1 MGCPY
6 DLNLQKKL
14 VFNEHDIPQGGII
27 VQYQLGVC
35 LLVSAKCFAEA
46 GNSVGAGQ
54 KGQEMKKNPSHED
67 NLVALRRIEGQ
78 VRGVQ
83 RMIEDRKYCIDILN
97 QIYAIKGALGR
108 VEEKVLEKHFQH
120 CVTEA
125 VKGSSKKE
133 KQQKL
138 DEILKLIHQTRRA

>member
-1 MGCPY
+1 MKIQCWPTP
-6 DLNLQKKL
+6 
-14 VFNEHDIPQGGII
+14 H
-27 VQYQLGVC
+27 QLGVS

-46 GNSVGAGQ
+46 GSSIGDGQ

-97 QIYAIKGALGR
+97 QIYAIKGALSR
-108 VEEKVLEKHFQH
+108 VEEKILEKHFLH

-125 VKGSSKKE
+125 VRGSSEKE
-133 KQQKL
+133 RQQKL
-138 DEILKLIHQTRRA
+138 DEILKLVHQTRRA

>member
-1 MGCPY
+1 
-6 DLNLQKKL
+6 
-14 VFNEHDIPQGGII
+14 
-27 VQYQLGVC
+27 
-35 LLVSAKCFAEA
+35 
-46 GNSVGAGQ
+46 
-54 KGQEMKKNPSHED
+54 MKKNPSHKD

-108 VEEKVLEKHFQH
+108 VEEKILERHFQH
-120 CVTEA
+120 CVTQA
-125 VKGSSKKE
+125 VRGSSEKE

-138 DEILKLIHQTRRA
+138 DEIVKLIHQTRRG